1 MKKIIDLGLK
11 TVYISGPMTGEPNLN
26 FEAFEQ
32 AENKIKSLGFT
43 VFNPHKFE
51 ELQNEDFLN
60 KIKSLNQNESWSEY
74 MKIDLVKMLQNCDFV
89 LALNNWERS
98 RGATIEIFL
107 AKSLGLPVLHNE
119 TYEELNVTFKI
130 DRIYG

>member
-11 TVYISGPMTGEPNLN
+11 TVYISGPMTGEENLN
-26 FEAFEQ
+26 FEAFEK
-32 AENKIKSLGFT
+32 AENKIKSLGFE

-51 ELQNEDFLN
+51 ELQDEDFIS
-60 KIKSLNQNESWSEY
+60 KIQDLGQNETWAEY
-74 MKIDLVKMLQNCDFV
+74 MKIDLVKMLKSCDFV

-107 AKSLGLPVLHNE
+107 AKSLGLPVLSNE